1 MKRKYLTALP
11 EEERKKYKTEKQWMK
26 LGYVPI
32 SKDRGVEMY
41 SNYHR
46 NGLFTYFSSD
56 DVRQATPEERAPYV
70 AEARRKRHAIYL
82 RDKMKRLRAEEMTEY
97 SE

>member
-26 LGYVPI
+26 LGYVPV
-32 SKDRGVEMY
+32 SKDKGVEMY

-56 DVRQATPEERAPYV
+56 DVRQATDEERAPFV

-82 RDKMKRLRAEEMTEY
+82 RDKKKRLQAEKMTEY

>member
-26 LGYVPI
+26 LGYVPV

-41 SNYHR
+41 SNFHR
-46 NGLFTYFSSD
+46 NGIFTYFSSD
-56 DVRQATPEERAPYV
+56 DVRLATTEERAPYV